1 VRKEVGDP
9 HAICRAEGVAD
20 TRCRSEQKS
29 SGKILSTH
37 VFRTSK
43 VDEDAMEEFLFVGSG
58 EGFGHRC
65 AANPE
70 HPNRENILAE
80 GIRPDSK
87 GALLGRRWTSIRFIR
102 WRQTSGTNLTEI
114 SKPNVLCCGGVQE
127 CFRGDLSAVSMQLGL
142 DLNSQSDWDTL
153 LCFWMRIGE
162 VRNVASLL

>member
-1 VRKEVGDP
+1 MGKLTLPLSDENSMYEEK
-9 HAICRAEGVAD
+9 RA
-20 TRCRSEQKS
+20 KIFW
-29 SGKILSTH
+29 KILSTH

-70 HPNRENILAE
+70 YPNRENILAE
-80 GIRPDSK
+80 GIRPNSK

-114 SKPNVLCCGGVQE
+114 SKPNALCCGGY
-127 CFRGDLSAVSMQLGL
+127 RNASAVICPRSQCNLG
-142 DLNSQSDWDTL
+142 W
-153 LCFWMRIGE
+153 I
-162 VRNVASLL
+162 